1 MAEGP
6 AGGQAGHRR
15 ALPFPDRRGQLQ
27 LALRLPLRLPHGG
40 GEDCHLQE
48 RVHVLLGRDGVQDPS
63 SPHTAG
69 LGRRPLLRR
78 RLPRWGRADVGFQE
92 EPVPALT
99 SCEHVCKQAPSS
111 WTWIGSLAEPRRPS
125 SVPWTWSATSRSF
138 PPSPSSSRRGWRA
151 GGRSCPAMKTMRW
164 SWQWVE
170 VAAAAITSK
179 PNLSLIPNLNLTS
192 ERVFDLCRGKLRLSF
207 TYWRQRRQRR
217 VQSGWAEMNPTLW
230 RNQSKIFVAFTWGR
244 VCRWVILQ
252 LPKNLKT
259 KTPLSVFLF
268 MRYLPDTKTNFKNIM
283 IDKSL
288 FLL

>member
-1 MAEGP
+1 MAERP

-63 SPHTAG
+63 SPHAAG

-99 SCEHVCKQAPSS
+99 SCERVCKQAPSS

-170 VAAAAITSK
+170 AAAAAITSK
-179 PNLSLIPNLNLTS
+179 PNLNLIPNLISNLNLTS

-207 TYWRQRRQRR
+207 TYWQQRRQRR
-217 VQSGWAEMNPTLW
+217 VQSDWAEMNPTLW

-244 VCRWVILQ
+244 VCRWFSNYQRICFLVIHAALTRH
-252 LPKNLKT
+252 KDK
-259 KTPLSVFLF
+259 
-268 MRYLPDTKTNFKNIM
+268 FKKYM